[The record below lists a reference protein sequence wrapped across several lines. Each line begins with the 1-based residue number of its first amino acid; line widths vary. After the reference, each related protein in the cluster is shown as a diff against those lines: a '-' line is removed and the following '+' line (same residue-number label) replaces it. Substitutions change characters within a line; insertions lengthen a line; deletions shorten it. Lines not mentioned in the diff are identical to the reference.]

1 MNQIQPIARAALA
14 PFAPKPVPCDGCGA
28 HIAPEFLKAATDAPP
43 DCTPEVFR
51 KRETFFFC
59 ELCRT
64 EGDEA

>member
-1 MNQIQPIARAALA
+1 MNNVHPIFAAALA

-28 HIAPEFLKAATDAPP
+28 HIAPEFLEAATNAPP
-43 DCTPEVFR
+43 AGTPEVFR

-64 EGDEA
+64 EVDEA